1 MVKYR
6 SNGKFELEISKEKFF
21 KLIEVTPGFDA
32 KPGEKPVQFLAWI
45 SYNMHTTRPDI
56 LENCLREHPL
66 FASHYH
72 IRNRQQPK
80 VAAKFDYTKEEK
92 EETPWRKEVSFIS
105 ALFLLV
111 K

>member
-45 SYNMHTTRPDI
+45 SYNMHTT
-56 LENCLREHPL
+56 
-66 FASHYH
+66 
-72 IRNRQQPK
+72 
-80 VAAKFDYTKEEK
+80 
-92 EETPWRKEVSFIS
+92 
-105 ALFLLV
+105 
-111 K
+111 